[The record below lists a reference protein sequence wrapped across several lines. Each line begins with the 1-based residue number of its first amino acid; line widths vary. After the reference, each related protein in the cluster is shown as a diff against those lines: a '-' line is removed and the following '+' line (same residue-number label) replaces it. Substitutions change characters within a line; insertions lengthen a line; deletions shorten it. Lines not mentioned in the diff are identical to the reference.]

1 MTLTLA
7 PILRRRLLLVAGLLL
22 TVWLSWKVGTDDGV
36 DELVAARP
44 ATTKRQ
50 ARQPAPP
57 VRSDFN
63 LTWPSR
69 AEPDKA
75 VSDVFELPLPPARAG
90 SMSQV
95 SAVPVVP
102 PLKLKYMGRLDGADS
117 SHVFL
122 ADDKDKVILAAI
134 GQQLTDGWLLE
145 SMDSNRIVFRH
156 SFSNQEQT
164 MMIRAVQ

>member
-7 PILRRRLLLVAGLLL
+7 PLLRRRLLLAAGLLL

-36 DELVAARP
+36 DKLVAARP
-44 ATTKRQ
+44 ATTQRQ
-50 ARQPAPP
+50 ARQAAPP
-57 VRSDFN
+57 VQSDFN

-75 VSDVFELPLPPARAG
+75 VSDVFELPPPPARAV
-90 SMSQV
+90 SMPQTP
-95 SAVPVVP
+95 AVPVVP

-122 ADDKDKVILAAI
+122 ADDKDKVILPAV
-134 GQQLTDGWLLE
+134 GQQLADGWRLE
-145 SMDSNRIVFRH
+145 SMDSKRIVFRH
-156 SFSNQEQT
+156 STSNQEQT
-164 MMIRAVQ
+164 MMIEAVQ